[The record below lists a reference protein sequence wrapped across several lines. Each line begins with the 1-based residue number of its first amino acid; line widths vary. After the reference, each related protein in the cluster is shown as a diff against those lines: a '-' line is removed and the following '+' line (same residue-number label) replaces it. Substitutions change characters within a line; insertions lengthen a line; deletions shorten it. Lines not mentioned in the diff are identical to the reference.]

1 MSDTLVLT
9 SINGCLLSN
18 KLVDSWL
25 DANEI
30 YIARKILSA
39 DRRSVE
45 ITFVDDERTEMMF
58 DLLTTCYSNFVSITR
73 AQPLNNS
80 SEDERVPS
88 PAHLSSSVSVA
99 SKMSAFS
106 QRLAAIDKK
115 QNEDTFQSAIGRGR
129 GFDHN
134 SAQMQHLTTK
144 NGSDDSDIYSNL
156 HHPPSSCTT
165 QRQFGT
171 FYLNVFGTILLI
183 IIIPWEKE
191 LGTDRTHQSS
201 NS

>member
-9 SINGCLLSN
+9 SINGCSLSN
-18 KLVDSWL
+18 KLIDSWL

-30 YIARKILSA
+30 YITRKILSA

-73 AQPLNNS
+73 AQSLNNF
-80 SEDERVPS
+80 SEDERALT

-106 QRLAAIDKK
+106 QRLVTIDKK
-115 QNEDTFQSAIGRGR
+115 QNEDTFQPAMGRGR

-134 SAQMQHLTTK
+134 SAQIQHLTTK
-144 NGSDDSDIYSNL
+144 NDSDDSDAYSTI
-156 HHPPSSCTT
+156 SSST
-165 QRQFGT
+165 FGRGKRP
-171 FYLNVFGTILLI
+171 FF
-183 IIIPWEKE
+183 K
-191 LGTDRTHQSS
+191 
-201 NS
+201 

>member
-58 DLLTTCYSNFVSITR
+58 DLLTTCYI
-73 AQPLNNS
+73 
-80 SEDERVPS
+80 
-88 PAHLSSSVSVA
+88 SVA

-144 NGSDDSDIYSNL
+144 NGSDDSDIYSTI
-156 HHPPSSCTT
+156 SSST
-165 QRQFGT
+165 FGRGRHALSSKQT
-171 FYLNVFGTILLI
+171 FF
-183 IIIPWEKE
+183 
-191 LGTDRTHQSS
+191 
-201 NS
+201 